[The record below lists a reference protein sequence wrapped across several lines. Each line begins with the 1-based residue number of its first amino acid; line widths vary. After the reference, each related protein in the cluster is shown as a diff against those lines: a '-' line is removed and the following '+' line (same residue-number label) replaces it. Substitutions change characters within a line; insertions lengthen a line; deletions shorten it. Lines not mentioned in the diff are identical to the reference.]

1 MAQHNILGA
10 EGEKRAAEYLLGKS
24 YAILEKNWRFKKIE
38 LDIIAKLGELLV
50 IVEVKT
56 RERWQ
61 AEEAEKAVTR
71 AKQRRM
77 VTAAHAFMTERELSN
92 EVRFDIIVVSGQ
104 PDFFEFRHIEGAFYP
119 LA

>member
-10 EGEKRAAEYLLGKS
+10 EGEKKAAEYLLGKS
-24 YAILEKNWRFKKIE
+24 YAILEKNWRFKRIE
-38 LDIIAKLGELLV
+38 LDIIAGFRGLIV

-56 RERWQ
+56 RDRWQ

-71 AKQRRM
+71 SKQRRM
-77 VTAAHAFMTERELSN
+77 VTAAHAFMTERDLNN
-92 EVRFDIIVVSGQ
+92 EVRFDIIVVSGE

-119 LA
+119 LV